1 MQADAGMWKKKKYT
15 YCSETKEMK
24 NYIEKKIHQKP
35 CNKPQ

>member
-24 NYIEKKIHQKP
+24 NYIGKK
-35 CNKPQ
+35 NSSEAL